1 MFFFSFHR
9 KRKENNT
16 QRIEIIKE
24 KETYPAFST
33 LIFENTASAVFEI
46 FDVEDKGNCVVVVVA
61 LDAAVIGQI
70 SVSISAMH

>member
-9 KRKENNT
+9 KRKEKNT
-16 QRIEIIKE
+16 QRIIKE

-61 LDAAVIGQI
+61 LDAAAVIGQI